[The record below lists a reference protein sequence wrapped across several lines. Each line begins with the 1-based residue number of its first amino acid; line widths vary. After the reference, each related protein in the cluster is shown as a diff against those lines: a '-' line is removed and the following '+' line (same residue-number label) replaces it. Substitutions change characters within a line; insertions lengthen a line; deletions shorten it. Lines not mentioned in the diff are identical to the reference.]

1 MARTREFTFDAERA
15 AKYDG
20 MFAPMSPLK
29 GALHLLTR
37 LALADLPDGARVM
50 SVGAG
55 TGSELMYLAAAFPS
69 WRFTVV
75 EPSAPMLEICRAR
88 IAEAGIGERCTL
100 HEGVVPTLPAGPPH
114 DAAVAHFVSH
124 FLVEP
129 GSRQAFFADIAAR
142 LAPGGHLVAADIAG
156 SKAEA
161 DWPAMVRLFDP
172 GLALCGMDE
181 SARADYWTSLGRDV
195 ALQSVGEVSALIGA
209 AGFEQVTHMCRMLH
223 MHGWHA
229 RRAG

>member
-1 MARTREFTFDAERA
+1 MSRAREFTFDAERA

-37 LALADLPDGARVM
+37 LAFADLPDDARVM

-55 TGSELMYLAAAFPS
+55 TGSELMYLAAAFPT

-75 EPSAPMLEICRAR
+75 EPSASMLAICHKR
-88 IAEAGIGERCTL
+88 IAEADIGDRCTL
-100 HEGVVPTLPAGPPH
+100 HEGTVDTLPPGPPH
-114 DAAVAHFVSH
+114 QAAVAHFVSH

-129 GSRQAFFADIAAR
+129 GSRQAFFADIAGR
-142 LAPGGHLVAADIAG
+142 LEPRGHLVVADIAG
-156 SKAEA
+156 SKDDA

-172 GLALCGMDE
+172 GLALCGMDAP
-181 SARADYWTSLGRDV
+181 ARADYWKSLGRNV
-195 ALQSVGEVSALIGA
+195 ALQSVGAVAELIGA